1 MASNCSF
8 TAKIGSRGFHV
19 YRETSW
25 QGAHVGQKVTVE
37 IEDNALSK
45 EIDPYCCAI
54 NINENGRL
62 VTVGHMPREISRHV
76 FFFLSSEGGTIDGT
90 VLSTRYRLSPIPAGG
105 LEIPLWLTFR
115 SPNLSTHHKMRD
127 FVQKLYDYEYG
138 AKIDDPDDSE
148 PEEDSIDLSIEAV
161 PMPVA
166 GTSSKRCIEETVEEI
181 TGDESEEEV
190 GKKPKRKRIFIVD
203 DSD

>member
-1 MASNCSF
+1 
-8 TAKIGSRGFHV
+8 
-19 YRETSW
+19 
-25 QGAHVGQKVTVE
+25 
-37 IEDNALSK
+37 
-45 EIDPYCCAI
+45 
-54 NINENGRL
+54 
-62 VTVGHMPREISRHV
+62 MPREISRHV

-90 VLSTRYRLSPIPAGG
+90 VLSTRYRLSPIPSGG

-115 SPNLSTHHKMRD
+115 SPNMSMHHRMRD

-138 AKIDDPDDSE
+138 AKIDDSDDSNQ
-148 PEEDSIDLSIEAV
+148 EEDSIDLSIEAV
-161 PMPVA
+161 QMPVA

-181 TGDESEEEV
+181 TGDESKEEV